1 MWVLIIWTDV
11 NEKHKLYKKFFIF
24 FKVTNMATVQDFE
37 IITDKFNP
45 GVTWTEST
53 KKWNMNT
60 SASLKMLR
68 KIQGAT
74 VKKDFFSLNT
84 MYVPSKCMQLWA
96 QRNISERSNIQQYN
110 CEKLK
115 RYKFFT
121 NVKLLLLFIVRTIK
135 H

>member
-1 MWVLIIWTDV
+1 MNRIYEKVKYGHKRIIK
-11 NEKHKLYKKFFIF
+11 N
-24 FKVTNMATVQDFE
+24 ATF
-37 IITDKFNP
+37 
-45 GVTWTEST
+45 WS
-53 KKWNMNT
+53 
-60 SASLKMLR
+60 

-74 VKKDFFSLNT
+74 VQKDFFSLNT

-96 QRNISERSNIQQYN
+96 QRNISERSNRQQYD

-115 RYKFFT
+115 RYIFFT